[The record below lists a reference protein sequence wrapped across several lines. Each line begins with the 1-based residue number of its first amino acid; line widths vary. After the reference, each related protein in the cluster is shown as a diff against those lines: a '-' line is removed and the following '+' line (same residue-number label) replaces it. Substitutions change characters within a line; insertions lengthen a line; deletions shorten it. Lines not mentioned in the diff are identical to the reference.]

1 MLEAEKK
8 HLMQENA
15 PEKKFMMDE
24 GVEKIILATL
34 NSPKNS
40 PLTPSEMKSWPVN
53 TVTVHLPVFFCFVFF
68 CFCFFSFSDNFY
80 CGPVSKE
87 ENYVFFLK
95 HQVTLIFFVY
105 EKYQD
110 TSFCI
115 LVYNY
120 PERRSNIYV
129 ALFTDPEGDS
139 CFSIHQ
145 ISWIKI
151 KEAPFSKLKTSL
163 IRNFV
168 YNLQTFR
175 GFCQEHFYNFAAN

>member
-8 HLMQENA
+8 TSDA
-15 PEKKFMMDE
+15 RKCSRKKFMMNE

-40 PLTPSEMKSWPVN
+40 PPTPSEMKKLACWYCDS
-53 TVTVHLPVFFCFVFF
+53 TFACIFLFCFVFL
-68 CFCFFSFSDNFY
+68 FFFLFLIICTVDQFRR
-80 CGPVSKE
+80 KKT
-87 ENYVFFLK
+87 VFFLK

-105 EKYQD
+105 EKYHG

-120 PERRSNIYV
+120 PERRSNKYV
-129 ALFTDPEGDS
+129 ALFTDPERDS

-151 KEAPFSKLKTSL
+151 KKAPFSELKTSL

-168 YNLQTFR
+168 YNFQTFR